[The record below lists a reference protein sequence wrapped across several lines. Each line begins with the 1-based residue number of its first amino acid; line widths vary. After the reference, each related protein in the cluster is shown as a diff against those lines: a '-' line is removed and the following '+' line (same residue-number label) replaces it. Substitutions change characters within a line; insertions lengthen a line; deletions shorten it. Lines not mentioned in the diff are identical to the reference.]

1 MKSGEWNLFG
11 INPYIDAFSR
21 NFPEDGQATAMIT
34 CPNCSGE
41 FMQDWIRSNW
51 EELTSLTESANILCS
66 ASAGLKILAGFG
78 IF

>member
-11 INPYIDAFSR
+11 IIRYIDAYSR
-21 NFPEDGQATAMIT
+21 NFEEDGQATAMST
-34 CPNCSGE
+34 YPNCSGE

-51 EELTSLTESANILCS
+51 EELTSLAKSANIYS
-66 ASAGLKILAGFG
+66 DSAGFKNLAVFG